1 MNKIIILIVKGD
13 EYNKTLKWNSV
24 EEFKESLVNGYRLP
38 NSSDIIIEASIDDNI
53 IDMGNTF
60 EVTLEKMKMILDL

>member
-24 EEFKESLVNGYRLP
+24 EEFKESLDTGYRLP
-38 NSSDIIIEASIDDNI
+38 NSDDVIVEASIDDNI
-53 IDMGNTF
+53 IDIGNTF
-60 EVTLEKMKMILDL
+60 KVTLDKLKMIIDL